1 MMKRKIE
8 SIIEELSGECVTET
22 VKLSGGISFNTYKAV
37 TESGKAYV
45 FRYGEDYTNSGGRYI
60 SIAETFRREKY
71 FFDTV
76 SGMLSI
82 KVPHIYLVDDSRK
95 RFDYVYEIYDYIR
108 GRSLEEL
115 GDEVGDDVYYQ
126 IGKAVARINR
136 TSPAKD
142 RDTGDDWGTF
152 FSGRL
157 RERLI
162 PLVADG
168 LFDESE
174 IRTICSFYMDYDYP
188 DRRAL
193 LHLDVRKGNI
203 LYDRDDGTIGLID
216 AENAEFGDPLF
227 EIARIDVYNEMK
239 EAFYAGYMEE
249 MGIESIDRGSILYQG
264 YKLESL
270 AFLTNVFIHEI
281 DAEEETVES
290 MTHQTLRLKNR
301 ILRTIQA

>member
-1 MMKRKIE
+1 MMRRKIK
-8 SIIEELSGECVTET
+8 SIIEELSGECVTEF

-37 TESGKAYV
+37 TESGKAYI

-71 FFDTV
+71 FFDAV

-82 KVPHIYLVDDSRK
+82 KVPHIYLVDDSRT
-95 RFDYVYEIYDYIR
+95 RFDCVYEIYDYID
-108 GRSLEEL
+108 GHSLEEL
-115 GDEVGDDVYYQ
+115 GNDVNDTVYFRV
-126 IGKAVARINR
+126 GKAIAHINM
-136 TSPAKD
+136 TEL
-142 RDTGDDWGTF
+142 GDGFNTEDWGTF
-152 FSGRL
+152 FSARL

-168 LFDESE
+168 LFAESE

-188 DRRAL
+188 DHRAL

-203 LYDRDDGTIGLID
+203 LYDRYNGSIGLID

-249 MGIESIDRGSILYQG
+249 MGVESIDRESILYQG

-281 DAEEETVES
+281 DAEEEAVES
-290 MTHQTLRLKNR
+290 MTRQTLRLKNR